1 MHIKPSSDQKNV
13 LYVEKRPP
21 HPEKYMWILSQIE
34 TLEGEV
40 GDTTETIDYSYEQFT
55 VLPKYICKAA
65 RANGAK
71 KILRWLGPLPVDTQR
86 LNAKNPEEMKRTM
99 MHCAMFAKNS
109 DLLSILLQ
117 LGADVDPVAANGGT
131 HLLQLATCWNSTH
144 RRDCC

>member
-1 MHIKPSSDQKNV
+1 
-13 LYVEKRPP
+13 
-21 HPEKYMWILSQIE
+21 MWILSQIE

>member
-1 MHIKPSSDQKNV
+1 
-13 LYVEKRPP
+13 
-21 HPEKYMWILSQIE
+21 MWILSQIE

-86 LNAKNPEEMKRTM
+86 LNAKNQKR
-99 MHCAMFAKNS
+99 
-109 DLLSILLQ
+109 
-117 LGADVDPVAANGGT
+117 
-131 HLLQLATCWNSTH
+131 WNVQ
-144 RRDCC
+144 